1 MVRVLSE
8 ILLYSCMA
16 VFVTGIVVLA
26 ASWIS

>member
-8 ILLYSCMA
+8 ILLYSGMA